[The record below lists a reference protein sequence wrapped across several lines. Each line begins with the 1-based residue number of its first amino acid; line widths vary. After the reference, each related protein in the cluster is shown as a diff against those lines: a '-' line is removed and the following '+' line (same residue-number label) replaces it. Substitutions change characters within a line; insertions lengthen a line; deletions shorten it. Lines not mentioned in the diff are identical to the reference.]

1 MNARVSALVAVSAV
15 VLAELVSLV
24 LVFRAFFPIGDLWG
38 QVAQWIGDTYR
49 DPGIFRLLVL
59 FVFGSCLLW
68 FVRAGYSCARVMT
81 EGAAGWPGQAALLIL
96 VAVIVPPAVILT
108 RDWWHPQ
115 LLRAFAGSSGAA
127 PPFLKYVPEY
137 LTVCYMASLHTFL
150 LYGEDKFR
158 AMTGR
163 WRIPEKTLHWFVF
176 FGGWPGALLA
186 RRVFRHKAVK
196 AEFRFALY
204 IATAMH
210 FVVLG
215 YLCHRSMQP
224 DSKPTEPKQAVVRS
238 DRGIRGWC
246 EVPTGG

>member
-49 DPGIFRLLVL
+49 DPGLFRLLVL

-96 VAVIVPPAVILT
+96 VAVIVPPAIILT

-150 LYGEDKFR
+150 LYGEDKYR
-158 AMTGR
+158 AMTDR
-163 WRIPEKTLHWFVF
+163 WRIPEDA
-176 FGGWPGALLA
+176 ALVRVLRRLA
-186 RRVFRHKAVK
+186 RRASGAAGVPPQDGEDGVPVRVLHRHRDALRRAGLPVPPRDATGLEGDR
-196 AEFRFALY
+196 AEAGCRE
-204 IATAMH
+204 
-210 FVVLG
+210 
-215 YLCHRSMQP
+215 
-224 DSKPTEPKQAVVRS
+224 K
-238 DRGIRGWC
+238 
-246 EVPTGG
+246 

>member
-1 MNARVSALVAVSAV
+1 VNARVSAVVAASAV
-15 VLAELVSLV
+15 VLAELASLV
-24 LVFRAFFPIGDLWG
+24 LVFRAFFPHGDLWS
-38 QVAQWIGDTYR
+38 QVAQWVGDTYR
-49 DPGIFRLLVL
+49 DPGVFRVLILLA
-59 FVFGSCLLW
+59 FGTCLLW

-96 VAVIVPPAVILT
+96 AAVIVPPAVILT
-108 RDWWHPQ
+108 RDWWHPL
-115 LLRAFAGSSGAA
+115 LLRAFAGSSGVP

-158 AMTGR
+158 AMTDR

-186 RRVFRHKAVK
+186 QQVFRHKTAK
-196 AEFRFALY
+196 LEFRFGFY
-204 IATAMH
+204 VATVTH
-210 FVVLG
+210 FLVLS

-224 DSKPTEPKQAVVRS
+224 DMKATETNAALVIGS
-238 DRGIRGWC
+238 SIRC
-246 EVPTGG
+246 